1 LGERC
6 VELDEGNVVVVG
18 GVGVELV
25 DNNATGV
32 GVEFGDVLYICGS
45 QQNVNI

>member
-25 DNNATGV
+25 DDDATGV
-32 GVEFGDVLYICGS
+32 GVKFVYLYICGS